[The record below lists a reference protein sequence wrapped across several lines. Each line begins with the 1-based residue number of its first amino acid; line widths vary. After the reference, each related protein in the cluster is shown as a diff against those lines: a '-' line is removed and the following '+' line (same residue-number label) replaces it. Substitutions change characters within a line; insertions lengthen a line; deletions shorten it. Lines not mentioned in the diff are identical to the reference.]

1 MRLSWAQGAVAA
13 LSLTVGIGLLDTPS
27 RLLGPATTAD
37 SPLNLPPTSSP
48 SIVIAAVPSQAVP
61 RRTPPKSRHDAVT
74 IPAPPAS
81 VVQPVVVVR
90 PSPRPQTVQ
99 PAPTLTTPTS
109 QPQPPA
115 PAPRP
120 RPTPP
125 TKPVPPPPATPVPT
139 PAPTPTVDTPVA
151 ASPVPEAPTTT
162 AAVPSVDAPS
172 SCPPQ
177 SRNGGGHDQDGDH
190 PPHGKAC
197 GYDK

>member
-27 RLLGPATTAD
+27 RLLGPASMAD

-48 SIVIAAVPSQAVP
+48 SIVIAALPSEAVP
-61 RRTPPKSRHDAVT
+61 DRTPPKSQHPVVT
-74 IPAPPAS
+74 IPAPPAFA
-81 VVQPVVVVR
+81 VQPVVVLR
-90 PSPRPQTVQ
+90 PSPRPQAVHT
-99 PAPTLTTPTS
+99 APTPTPTS

-115 PAPRP
+115 PAPKP
-120 RPTPP
+120 RPVPAP
-125 TKPVPPPPATPVPT
+125 KPVPAPPAPPVPT
-139 PAPTPTVDTPVA
+139 PAPAPPVDTPVA
-151 ASPVPEAPTTT
+151 TPPVPEPSATTPAALPT
-162 AAVPSVDAPS
+162 VDAPS

-177 SRNGGGHDQDGDH
+177 SRSGGGHDQDGDH